1 MAILINDVK
10 LRASQVMADVPEG
23 GGGPSATVIGYG
35 ESGSVFDDVSTLART
50 VGEVSIRQLI
60 MHVDTPNVDRLL
72 GAYAIVAKPP
82 ADPNVEITLASC
94 APFARRSEIAT
105 AIADYLIRGTQ
116 WAGFLFEDHV
126 QNQNNIQIFQRV
138 GQPVPTIGRTL
149 VLVVNEGLS
158 NEALQYV
165 RVIDVEAE
173 TRTFT
178 DAVGDYLAQVVKCS
192 LQSGLAQAFPG
203 TAPNRTFTAGAG
215 KTLLRDTSEADAA
228 NYYGSSRTLAAHTIG
243 QTQIKVDSIYS
254 QLVPSSSTPV
264 VTLDQRPASVRSIT
278 LATSPRQVDVSAAPH
293 ARRIKI
299 SQENRISSY
308 IGQMTPAP
316 EPNTCVWTWV
326 QLGNRYT
333 AMDNGD
339 GTISG
344 NGAAGTVNYT
354 TGSWSLS
361 LSLGLPDI
369 GSAVVTQW
377 GARIS
382 YTNRSTQGAAVR
394 APEYSWVLDGDDLDM
409 IEPGTLA
416 IGYTS
421 GGIVRACT
429 AAADGTISGDGTGHI
444 DHPSRTVTLTP
455 AYMIDPGGE
464 FACEYETT
472 TLQREILTP
481 GAPDSGGFAVVNF
494 AQQPAAGTLR
504 LEWATAQEV
513 SKTSGGTLSNAKAN
527 SSPTTTTV
535 TTPRSTLAHYQGRV
549 ERMLGSGSLGTTW
562 PLPTA

>member
-1 MAILINDVK
+1 MAIPLNAVK

-35 ESGSVFDDVSTLART
+35 DSNTVFDDVSTLART
-50 VGEVSIRQLI
+50 VGEVSIRQLH
-60 MHVDTPNVDRLL
+60 MHVDTPNTDRLL

-82 ADPNVEITLASC
+82 TDPNVEITLATC

-116 WAGFLFEDHV
+116 WPGFLFENHV

-149 VLVVNEGLS
+149 VLVVDEGLVT
-158 NEALQYV
+158 EALQYV

-173 TRTFT
+173 TRVFT
-178 DAVGDYLAQVVKCS
+178 DAAGDYFAQVVKCS
-192 LQSGLAQAFPG
+192 LQSGLAQAWPG

-215 KTLLRDTSEADAA
+215 KTVLRDTSEADAA
-228 NYYGSSRTLAAHTIG
+228 NYYGSSLTLAAHNIG
-243 QTQIKVDSIYS
+243 ETQVVVDSIYS

-264 VTLDQRPASVRSIT
+264 TTLDQRPAAVRSIN
-278 LATSPRQVDVSAAPH
+278 LATAPRQVDVAAAPH

-299 SQENRISSY
+299 SQENRVSSY

-316 EPNTCVWTWV
+316 EANTCVWTWV

-344 NGAAGTVNYT
+344 NGAAGTINYT

-361 LSLGLPDI
+361 LPGLPDI
-369 GSAVVTQW
+369 DSAVVSQW

-394 APEYSWVLDGDDLDM
+394 APEYAWTLDADDNEM
-409 IEPGTLA
+409 IEPGTLV
-416 IGYTS
+416 IQYTS
-421 GGIVRACT
+421 EGVVRTCT
-429 AAADGTISGDGTGHI
+429 AAADGTISGDGTGHV
-444 DHPSRTVTLTP
+444 DHPSCTVTLTP
-455 AYMIDPGGE
+455 TYMLDPGGE
-464 FACEYETT
+464 LACDYETT
-472 TLQREILTP
+472 TLQREILAPATP
-481 GAPDSGGFAVVNF
+481 DVGGFITVNF
-494 AQQPAAGTLR
+494 AQQPAAGTLQ

-513 SKTSGGTLSNAKAN
+513 SKTSGGTLSGTKAN
-527 SSPTTTTV
+527 SNPTTTTTAV
-535 TTPRSTLAHYQGRV
+535 KRVSATAYQGAV
-549 ERMLGSGSLGTTW
+549 ERVLGAGSLGTTW
-562 PLPTA
+562 PIPS

>member
-1 MAILINDVK
+1 MTILLNDLKV
-10 LRASQVMADVPEG
+10 RASQVMADVPEG
-23 GGGPSATVIGYG
+23 GGGPSATVIEYG
-35 ESGSVFDDVSTLART
+35 DSNTIFDDVSTLART
-50 VGEVSIRQLI
+50 VGEVSIRQLH
-60 MHVDTPNVDRLL
+60 MHVDAPNTDRLL

-82 ADPNVEITLASC
+82 SDPNVEITLAEC

-105 AIADYLIRGTQ
+105 TIADYLIRGTQ
-116 WAGFLFEDHV
+116 WPGFLLENHV

-149 VLVVNEGLS
+149 VLVVDEGLGT
-158 NEALQYV
+158 EALQYV
-165 RVIDVEAE
+165 RIIDVESE

-178 DAVGDYLAQVVKCS
+178 DAQGDYQAQVVKCS
-192 LQSGLAQAFPG
+192 LQSGLVQAFPG
-203 TAPNRTFTAGAG
+203 TSPNRAFTVGAG
-215 KTLLRDTSEADAA
+215 KTILRDTSEADAA
-228 NYYGSSRTLAAHTIG
+228 NYYGSSRTVAAHTIG
-243 QTQIKVDSIYS
+243 ETSIKVDSIYS

-264 VTLDQRPASVRSIT
+264 TTLDQRPAAIRSIT

-299 SQENRISSY
+299 SQENRTSSY
-308 IGQMTPAP
+308 IGQMTPLP
-316 EPNTCVWTWV
+316 EPGTAVWTWV

-344 NGAAGTVNYT
+344 NGAAGTINNT
-354 TGSWSLS
+354 TGSWALS
-361 LSLGLPDI
+361 LPGLPDI
-369 GSAVVTQW
+369 GSAIVNQW
-377 GARIS
+377 GERIA

-421 GGIVRACT
+421 GGIVRTCT
-429 AAADGTISGDGTGHI
+429 AAADGTISGDGTGHV

-464 FACEYETT
+464 FACEYDTT

-481 GAPDSGGFAVVNF
+481 GAPDAGGFAVVNF

-504 LEWATAQEV
+504 LDWATAQEV

-535 TTPRSTLAHYQGRV
+535 TSPRVSMSAYQSRV
-549 ERMLGSGSLGTTW
+549 EGVLGAGSLGTTW
-562 PLPTA
+562 PLPTT

>member
-1 MAILINDVK
+1 MSNIPLNAVK
-10 LRASQVMADVPEG
+10 LRASRVMADVPEG

-35 ESGSVFDDVSTLART
+35 ESGSVFDDVSTIART

-60 MHVDTPNVDRLL
+60 MHVDTPTTDRLL

-82 ADPNVEITLASC
+82 IDPNVEITLATC

-105 AIADYLIRGTQ
+105 AIADYLIRSTQ
-116 WAGFLFEDHV
+116 WAGFLLENHV
-126 QNQNNIQIFQRV
+126 QGQNNIQIFQRV

-149 VLVVNEGLS
+149 ALVVNEGTGT
-158 NEALQYV
+158 EALQYV
-165 RVIDVEAE
+165 RVIDVEFE

-178 DAVGDYLAQVVKCS
+178 DASGDYQAQVVKCD
-192 LQSGLAQAFPG
+192 LQSGLTQAFPG

-228 NYYGSSRTLAAHTIG
+228 NYYGASRTLAAHTIG

-264 VTLDQRPASVRSIT
+264 TTLDQRPAAVRSIT
-278 LATSPRQVDVSAAPH
+278 LATAPRQVDVSAAPH

-308 IGQMTPAP
+308 QGMMTPAP

-326 QLGNRYT
+326 QLSNRYT

-344 NGAAGTVNYT
+344 NGAAGTINYV
-354 TGSWSLS
+354 TGSWALS
-361 LSLGLPDI
+361 LPGLPDI
-369 GSAVVTQW
+369 GSAVVSQW

-382 YTNRSTQGAAVR
+382 YTNRATQGAAVR
-394 APEYSWVLDGDDLDM
+394 APEYSWVLDGDDIDM
-409 IEPGTLA
+409 VEPATLA

-421 GGIVRACT
+421 GGIVRTCT
-429 AAADGTISGDGTGHI
+429 AAADGTIGGDGTGHI

-464 FACEYETT
+464 FSCEYETT

-481 GAPDSGGFAVVNF
+481 GAPDVAGFVPLNF
-494 AQQPAAGTLR
+494 AQQPVAGSLS
-504 LEWATAQEV
+504 LEWATTQEV
-513 SKTSGGTLSNAKAN
+513 SKTSGGTLSSSKAN
-527 SSPTTTTV
+527 SSPTTTV
-535 TTPRSTLAHYQGRV
+535 TMPRVSMTSYQGRV
-549 ERMLGSGSLGTTW
+549 ERVLGAGSLGTTW
-562 PLPTA
+562 PLPTN